1 VVEDLYDGDEAALAG
16 SADVDAAEAAYGD
29 AESEAAALV
38 PEVDA
43 PEIEVAVEAAPVA
56 EVEVDAETAPAA
68 EVTEI
73 DVAAEQEATAQTLEA
88 DEIALGGAPVVDDAE
103 ARFQAALDAMTAERD
118 ALADEPTDLVG
129 PDADVPAEIV
139 AHAEAEPAEAE
150 PAEAEAEPV
159 EEHGESTATSV
170 GAAAAQARRRW
181 VSEYDEVVDGGY
193 GWGSAAPVWDGAMPL
208 GHPVKAN
215 KQWMK
220 FQEPADGWY
229 DKMHA
234 DVWFVDADTA
244 RRFGFTKD

>member
-1 VVEDLYDGDEAALAG
+1 
-16 SADVDAAEAAYGD
+16 
-29 AESEAAALV
+29 
-38 PEVDA
+38 
-43 PEIEVAVEAAPVA
+43 
-56 EVEVDAETAPAA
+56 
-68 EVTEI
+68 
-73 DVAAEQEATAQTLEA
+73 
-88 DEIALGGAPVVDDAE
+88 
-103 ARFQAALDAMTAERD
+103 
-118 ALADEPTDLVG
+118 
-129 PDADVPAEIV
+129 
-139 AHAEAEPAEAE
+139 
-150 PAEAEAEPV
+150 V